1 MEEERPLAYGI
12 AIWRA
17 RPSYEAS
24 LVSAWEALARWTIR
38 RQQGVLAMRLLRD
51 EEDPRRLLAVSVWAD
66 RQDIDRWQET
76 PEYRAL
82 MMEVSLLC
90 EQQEERHM
98 GLIGQV
104 LLSAEA
110 NG

>member
-1 MEEERPLAYGI
+1 MEEERPLAYTV
-12 AIWRA
+12 ALWRA
-17 RPSYEAS
+17 RPSYEGA
-24 LVSAWEALARWTIR
+24 LAAAWKALARWTIR

-51 EEDPRRLLAVSVWAD
+51 EEDPLRLIAVSIWVD
-66 RQDIDRWQET
+66 RQDIARWQET

-98 GLIGQV
+98 ALIGEMV
-104 LLSAEA
+104 LAAEA